1 MNSVEKEQLKNEGVT
16 SSLQLKKTSYI
27 VTFGIVPIEN
37 DLYEQYARKNGLL
50 TEEEIKKRNKQL
62 RVMGL

>member
-1 MNSVEKEQLKNEGVT
+1 MNSVEKEQLKNEEVN

-37 DLYEQYARKNGLL
+37 DLYEQYARKKGLL
-50 TEEEIKKRNKQL
+50 TEEEIKNEMKIKRKSF
-62 RVMGL
+62 

>member
-1 MNSVEKEQLKNEGVT
+1 MNSVEKEQLKNEGVN

-37 DLYEQYARKNGLL
+37 DFRS
-50 TEEEIKKRNKQL
+50 
-62 RVMGL
+62 